1 MVRAFDLFLPSPHHR
16 ALRDELFPMDEPARY
31 HVSKEVAAVIMRA
44 FDRENPGSS
53 IQDETVVTLRID
65 RHGYVKETPYIAGD
79 LRAANL
85 HELTAMTERFFSD
98 PVVMSGTLE
107 TGPDLGP
114 YRASDVTA
122 QRQEAKKARVKGG
135 ACAAA
140 SSAIAA
146 TNISRPN
153 VVGNKRGRSEAE
165 GCGIATEDDGDSFP
179 WMWGIR
185 LESEDAVEARTMRLK
200 MKLGVVSVNGED
212 CVSRNKIMIVRGV
225 AVNAQ
230 NMAALR

>member
-1 MVRAFDLFLPSPHHR
+1 MVRAFDLFLPNPHHR

-140 SSAIAA
+140 SSAAAA
-146 TNISRPN
+146 TSLSRAN
-153 VVGNKRGRSEAE
+153 VVGKKRGRSKAE
-165 GCGIATEDDGDSFP
+165 GCGVATGDVRGSLP
-179 WMWGIR
+179 HMWGIR
-185 LESEDAVEARTMRLK
+185 LESEDGKEATKMRLK

-212 CVSRNKIMIVRGV
+212 CVSRNKIMNVRGV